1 MIGAGGLA
9 GTTWVVA
16 ALDGRPVPAAGGPAV
31 LTFGADG
38 RLAGLGG
45 VNRFSGPYAVRGG
58 ELVAGPL
65 MSTRRGGPPEWMAVE
80 ARLLQIL
87 ARPVRVAPTAD
98 GMELG
103 EGEVALTAARA
114 RPA

>member
-1 MIGAGGLA
+1 
-9 GTTWVVA
+9 
-16 ALDGRPVPAAGGPAV
+16 
-31 LTFGADG
+31 
-38 RLAGLGG
+38 
-45 VNRFSGPYAVRGG
+45 
-58 ELVAGPL
+58 

-80 ARLLQIL
+80 SRLLQIL

-114 RPA
+114 PPA